1 MKQRTELLE
10 RLEAAQAELRRR
22 FLEAASPSLECEFA
36 EVGRITIHQMEV
48 VRRLL
53 LGDGMTMREVA
64 AAQGIGLSGA
74 TQLVDRLERRE
85 LVTRVRDLHDRR
97 VQHVVPTERAR
108 ELAARFKTGLRRA
121 SAELFSALDDA
132 ELHTY
137 VVLTERIAS
146 GVHEECTGATEGDRM
161 TQRQIWAVLGALM
174 LGMLLAAL
182 DQTIVATSLPTIVG
196 DLGGLNQLSWVV
208 TSYLLAS
215 TVSTPL
221 YGKLGDL
228 YGRKSLFQLAIVIFI
243 AGSMLAG
250 LSQNMIELIAFRA
263 IQGIGAGGLMV
274 GAQAIIGD
282 VVPPRERGRYQ
293 GWMGGVFALA
303 SVAGPI
309 IGGFLTDDVSWRW
322 IFYINVPIAAIAL
335 FVTAT
340 VLKTQ
345 TRRVSHSIDWL
356 GAFFL
361 AAGASALILMTTW
374 GGTQYA
380 WDSLPIVGL
389 AVIGVVMLAGF
400 VVVERRATEPIL
412 PFRLFRI
419 QVFNVASGVGFVIG
433 FAMFGAITFL
443 PVFLQLVD
451 GASATSSGLNILPLM
466 AGLLIAS
473 ISSGQIISRIGR
485 YKIFPVIGT
494 ALAAAGVFLLS
505 TIDPQTPRYVLSLYM
520 VVLGLGLGCVM
531 QVLVI
536 AVQNAVEQRDL
547 GVGTSSAT
555 FLRSMGASFGVAIF
569 GAIFSNQLAGNLKKN
584 LPSSALQQGIN
595 PASLQGNPASLA
607 HLPAPIHIGLI
618 NSVSESLHVVFLAAV
633 PILVIAFFLTLLMRE
648 VPLRT
653 RAQGI
658 PAADE
663 PVGADM
669 AVGVG
674 GPLPVEAGVGVDE
687 G

>member
-1 MKQRTELLE
+1 
-10 RLEAAQAELRRR
+10 
-22 FLEAASPSLECEFA
+22 
-36 EVGRITIHQMEV
+36 
-48 VRRLL
+48 
-53 LGDGMTMREVA
+53 
-64 AAQGIGLSGA
+64 
-74 TQLVDRLERRE
+74 
-85 LVTRVRDLHDRR
+85 
-97 VQHVVPTERAR
+97 
-108 ELAARFKTGLRRA
+108 
-121 SAELFSALDDA
+121 
-132 ELHTY
+132 
-137 VVLTERIAS
+137 
-146 GVHEECTGATEGDRM
+146 M
-161 TQRQIWAVLGALM
+161 TQRQIYAVLGALM

-228 YGRKSLFQLAIVIFI
+228 YGRKFLFQAAIVIFI
-243 AGSMLAG
+243 VGSMLAG
-250 LSQNMIELIAFRA
+250 LSQNMVELIGFRA

-282 VVPPRERGRYQ
+282 VVPPRERGKYQ
-293 GWMGGVFALA
+293 GWMGGVFALS
-303 SVAGPI
+303 SVAGPL

-340 VLKTQ
+340 VLKTPI
-345 TRRVSHSIDWL
+345 RRISHSIDWL

-380 WDSLPIVGL
+380 WASLPIFALGIV
-389 AVIGVVMLAGF
+389 GVVMLAAF
-400 VVVERRATEPIL
+400 IVVERRVTEPIL

-466 AGLLIAS
+466 AGLLVAS
-473 ISSGQIISRIGR
+473 ISSGQIISRMGR

-494 ALAAAGVFLLS
+494 ALAAIGVYLLS
-505 TIDPQTPRYVLSLYM
+505 TIDPQTPRALLSIYM

-569 GAIFSNQLAGNLKKN
+569 GAIFSNQLASNLRKN
-584 LPSSALQQGIN
+584 LPASALHSGIN
-595 PASLQGNPASLA
+595 PASLEGNPAQLA
-607 HLPAPIHIGLI
+607 HLPPAIHTGLI
-618 NSVSESLHVVFLAAV
+618 NAVSESLHVVFLTAV
-633 PILVIAFFLTLLMRE
+633 PILVVAFFLTLLIKE

-653 RAQGI
+653 KAQGI
-658 PAADE
+658 P
-663 PVGADM
+663 GAEE
-669 AVGVG
+669 GVG
-674 GPLPVEAGVGVDE
+674 TEVATDLGGATPVEAGVGSE
-687 G
+687 RR

>member
-1 MKQRTELLE
+1 MST
-10 RLEAAQAELRRR
+10 
-22 FLEAASPSLECEFA
+22 S
-36 EVGRITIHQMEV
+36 
-48 VRRLL
+48 
-53 LGDGMTMREVA
+53 
-64 AAQGIGLSGA
+64 A
-74 TQLVDRLERRE
+74 TQTKVG
-85 LVTRVRDLHDRR
+85 
-97 VQHVVPTERAR
+97 
-108 ELAARFKTGLRRA
+108 TG
-121 SAELFSALDDA
+121 
-132 ELHTY
+132 
-137 VVLTERIAS
+137 VLS
-146 GVHEECTGATEGDRM
+146 H
-161 TQRQIWAVLGALM
+161 RQILAVLGALM

-250 LSQNMIELIAFRA
+250 LSQNMLELISFRA
-263 IQGIGAGGLMV
+263 LQGLGAGGLMV

-293 GWMGGVFALA
+293 GYMGGVFALA
-303 SVAGPI
+303 SVAGPL

-322 IFYINVPIAAIAL
+322 IFYINVPIAAVAL
-335 FVTAT
+335 GVTAV

-345 TRRVSHSIDWL
+345 GRRVSHSIDWL

-380 WDSLPIVGL
+380 WASLPIVGL
-389 AVIGVVMLAGF
+389 AVAGVLLLAAF
-400 VVVERRATEPIL
+400 IVVERRVTEPIL
-412 PFRLFRI
+412 PFRLFRNS
-419 QVFNVASGVGFVIG
+419 VFNVAGGVGFVIG
-433 FAMFGAITFL
+433 LAMFGAITFL

-451 GASATSSGLNILPLM
+451 GASATNSGLNILPLM
-466 AGLLIAS
+466 AGLLVAS
-473 ISSGQIISRIGR
+473 ISSGQIISRRGR

-494 ALAAAGVFLLS
+494 ALSAVGIFLLS
-505 TIDPQTPRYVLSLYM
+505 TIDPQTPRILLSVYM

-547 GVGTSSAT
+547 GVGTASAT

-569 GAIFSNQLAGNLKKN
+569 GAIFSNELASNLKKN
-584 LPSSALQQGIN
+584 LPASALRGGIN
-595 PASLQGNPASLA
+595 PASLEGNPATLA
-607 HLPAPIHIGLI
+607 HLPPAIHTGLV

-633 PILVIAFFLTLLMRE
+633 PILVVAFLLTLLLRE
-648 VPLRT
+648 IPLRT
-653 RAQGI
+653 RAHGI
-658 PAADE
+658 PAAEEAPGVDMETDFGGPIPVDVEQPE
-663 PVGADM
+663 PVQ
-669 AVGVG
+669 
-674 GPLPVEAGVGVDE
+674 P
-687 G
+687 

>member
-1 MKQRTELLE
+1 
-10 RLEAAQAELRRR
+10 
-22 FLEAASPSLECEFA
+22 
-36 EVGRITIHQMEV
+36 
-48 VRRLL
+48 
-53 LGDGMTMREVA
+53 MT
-64 AAQGIGLSGA
+64 
-74 TQLVDRLERRE
+74 
-85 LVTRVRDLHDRR
+85 H
-97 VQHVVPTERAR
+97 
-108 ELAARFKTGLRRA
+108 
-121 SAELFSALDDA
+121 
-132 ELHTY
+132 
-137 VVLTERIAS
+137 
-146 GVHEECTGATEGDRM
+146 
-161 TQRQIWAVLGALM
+161 RQILAVLGALM

-250 LSQNMIELIAFRA
+250 LSQNMLELIGFRA
-263 IQGIGAGGLMV
+263 VQGIGAGGLMV

-303 SVAGPI
+303 SVAGPL

-340 VLKTQ
+340 VLKTH
-345 TRRVSHSIDWL
+345 TGRVSHNIDWL

-361 AAGASALILMTTW
+361 AGGASALILLTTW
-374 GGTQYA
+374 GGTEYPWA
-380 WDSLPIVGL
+380 SLPIVGL
-389 AVIGVVMLAGF
+389 GVAGVALLACF
-400 VVVERRATEPIL
+400 IVVERRASEPIL
-412 PFRLFRI
+412 PFRLFRL
-419 QVFNVASGVGFVIG
+419 QVFNVASGIGFVIG

-451 GASATSSGLNILPLM
+451 GASATNSGLNILPLM
-466 AGLLIAS
+466 AGLLVAS
-473 ISSGQIISRIGR
+473 ITSGQLISRFGR
-485 YKIFPVIGT
+485 YKIFPVVGT
-494 ALAAAGVFLLS
+494 ALAAIGVFLLS
-505 TIDPQTPRYVLSLYM
+505 TLDPQTSRFALSMYM

-536 AVQNAVEQRDL
+536 AIQNAVEQRDL

-569 GAIFSNQLAGNLKKN
+569 GAIFSNQLASNLRKN
-584 LPSSALQQGIN
+584 LPASALHSGIN
-595 PASLQGNPASLA
+595 PSSLEGNPASLA
-607 HLPAPIHIGLI
+607 HLPPAIHAGLV

-633 PILVIAFFLTLLMRE
+633 PILVIAFLITLLLRE

-653 RAQGI
+653 HARGVPGAH
-658 PAADE
+658 E
-663 PVGADM
+663 PVGVELETDI
-669 AVGVG
+669 G
-674 GPLPVEAGVGVDE
+674 GPVPVEAGFGSDPVAVVTGE
-687 G
+687 GSSSPRP

>member
-1 MKQRTELLE
+1 
-10 RLEAAQAELRRR
+10 
-22 FLEAASPSLECEFA
+22 
-36 EVGRITIHQMEV
+36 
-48 VRRLL
+48 
-53 LGDGMTMREVA
+53 MT
-64 AAQGIGLSGA
+64 
-74 TQLVDRLERRE
+74 
-85 LVTRVRDLHDRR
+85 H
-97 VQHVVPTERAR
+97 
-108 ELAARFKTGLRRA
+108 
-121 SAELFSALDDA
+121 
-132 ELHTY
+132 
-137 VVLTERIAS
+137 
-146 GVHEECTGATEGDRM
+146 
-161 TQRQIWAVLGALM
+161 RQILAVLGALM

-250 LSQNMIELIAFRA
+250 LSQNMLELIGFRA

-303 SVAGPI
+303 SVAGPL

-340 VLKTQ
+340 VLKTH
-345 TRRVSHSIDWL
+345 TGRISHNIDWL

-361 AAGASALILMTTW
+361 AGGASALILLTTW
-374 GGTQYA
+374 GGTEYA
-380 WDSLPIVGL
+380 WASLPIIGLGVGGVALL
-389 AVIGVVMLAGF
+389 ACFI
-400 VVVERRATEPIL
+400 VVERRASEPIL
-412 PFRLFRI
+412 PFRLFRL
-419 QVFNVASGVGFVIG
+419 QVFNVASGIGFVIG

-451 GASATSSGLNILPLM
+451 GASATNSGLNILPLM
-466 AGLLIAS
+466 AGLLVAS
-473 ISSGQIISRIGR
+473 ITSGQLISRFGR
-485 YKIFPVIGT
+485 YKIFPVVGT
-494 ALAAAGVFLLS
+494 ALAAIGVFLLS
-505 TIDPQTPRYVLSLYM
+505 TLDPQTSRFALSMYM

-536 AVQNAVEQRDL
+536 AIQNAVEQRDL

-569 GAIFSNQLAGNLKKN
+569 GAIFSNQLASNLRKN
-584 LPSSALQQGIN
+584 LPASALHSGIN
-595 PASLQGNPASLA
+595 PSSLEGNPASLA
-607 HLPAPIHIGLI
+607 HLPPAIHAGLV

-633 PILVIAFFLTLLMRE
+633 PILVIAFLITLLLRE

-653 RAQGI
+653 HARGV
-658 PAADE
+658 PAAHE
-663 PVGADM
+663 PI
-669 AVGVG
+669 GVELETDTG
-674 GPLPVEAGVGVDE
+674 GPIPVEAGVGADPVAVVTGE
-687 G
+687 GSSSPRP

>member
-1 MKQRTELLE
+1 
-10 RLEAAQAELRRR
+10 
-22 FLEAASPSLECEFA
+22 
-36 EVGRITIHQMEV
+36 
-48 VRRLL
+48 
-53 LGDGMTMREVA
+53 
-64 AAQGIGLSGA
+64 
-74 TQLVDRLERRE
+74 
-85 LVTRVRDLHDRR
+85 
-97 VQHVVPTERAR
+97 
-108 ELAARFKTGLRRA
+108 
-121 SAELFSALDDA
+121 
-132 ELHTY
+132 
-137 VVLTERIAS
+137 
-146 GVHEECTGATEGDRM
+146 M
-161 TQRQIWAVLGALM
+161 TQRQIYAVLGALM

-228 YGRKSLFQLAIVIFI
+228 YGRKFLFQAAIVIFI
-243 AGSMLAG
+243 VGSMLAG
-250 LSQNMIELIAFRA
+250 LSQNMLELIGFRA

-282 VVPPRERGRYQ
+282 VVPPRERGKYQ
-293 GWMGGVFALA
+293 GWMGGVFALS
-303 SVAGPI
+303 SVAGPL

-322 IFYINVPIAAIAL
+322 IFYINVPIAAVAL
-335 FVTAT
+335 IVTAT
-340 VLKTQ
+340 VLKTP
-345 TRRVSHSIDWL
+345 TRRISHSIDWL

-361 AAGASALILMTTW
+361 AAGASSLILMTTW

-380 WDSLPIVGL
+380 WNSLPIIGL
-389 AVIGVVMLAGF
+389 AILGVLMLAAF
-400 VVVERRATEPIL
+400 VVVEQRATEPIL

-473 ISSGQIISRIGR
+473 ITSGQLISRRGR
-485 YKIFPVIGT
+485 YKIFPVVGT
-494 ALAAAGVFLLS
+494 ALAAIGVFLLS
-505 TIDPQTPRYVLSLYM
+505 TIDPQTPRWILSLYM

-569 GAIFSNQLAGNLKKN
+569 GAIFSNQLASNLKRN
-584 LPSSALQQGIN
+584 LPASALHSGIN
-595 PASLQGNPASLA
+595 PASLEGNPAQLA
-607 HLPAPIHIGLI
+607 HLPPAIHTGLI
-618 NSVSESLHVVFLAAV
+618 NAVSESLHVVFLTAV
-633 PILVIAFFLTLLMRE
+633 PILVIAFFLTLLIKE
-648 VPLRT
+648 IPLRT
-653 RAQGI
+653 KAQGI

-663 PVGADM
+663 PLGVDVATEVDGAK
-669 AVGVG
+669 
-674 GPLPVEAGVGVDE
+674 PIEAGVGSE
-687 G
+687 LL

>member
-1 MKQRTELLE
+1 MSTSF
-10 RLEAAQAELRRR
+10 AQ
-22 FLEAASPSLECEFA
+22 P
-36 EVGRITIHQMEV
+36 EVGTGV
-48 VRRLL
+48 
-53 LGDGMTMREVA
+53 
-64 AAQGIGLSGA
+64 LS
-74 TQLVDRLERRE
+74 
-85 LVTRVRDLHDRR
+85 H
-97 VQHVVPTERAR
+97 
-108 ELAARFKTGLRRA
+108 
-121 SAELFSALDDA
+121 
-132 ELHTY
+132 
-137 VVLTERIAS
+137 
-146 GVHEECTGATEGDRM
+146 
-161 TQRQIWAVLGALM
+161 RQILAVLGALM

-250 LSQNMIELIAFRA
+250 LSQNMLELIGFRA
-263 IQGIGAGGLMV
+263 VQGLGAGGLMV
-274 GAQAIIGD
+274 GAMAIIGD
-282 VVPPRERGRYQ
+282 VIPPRERGRYQ
-293 GWMGGVFALA
+293 GYMGGVFALA
-303 SVAGPI
+303 SVGGPL

-335 FVTAT
+335 LVTAT

-345 TRRVSHSIDWL
+345 TRRVSHRIDWL

-361 AAGASALILMTTW
+361 AGGASALILMTTW

-380 WDSLPIVGL
+380 WASLPIVAL
-389 AVIGVVMLAGF
+389 AVIGVVMLAVF

-473 ISSGQIISRIGR
+473 ISSGQIISRVGR

-494 ALAAAGVFLLS
+494 ALATIGVFLLS
-505 TIDPQTPRYVLSLYM
+505 TLDPQTPRFVVSAYM

-569 GAIFSNQLAGNLKKN
+569 GAIFSNQLVTNLKKN
-584 LPSSALQQGIN
+584 LPATALQHGIN
-595 PASLQGNPASLA
+595 PASLEGNPASLA
-607 HLPAPIHIGLI
+607 HLPAPIHAGLI
-618 NSVSESLHVVFLAAV
+618 NAVSESLHVVFLAAV
-633 PILVIAFFLTLLMRE
+633 PILVIAFLLTLLMKE

-653 RAQGI
+653 RAQGLPSAEETAGI
-658 PAADE
+658 DVE
-663 PVGADM
+663 TGL
-669 AVGVG
+669 G
-674 GPLPVEAGVGVDE
+674 GPIPVDVAQPEPAVRP
-687 G
+687 

>member
-1 MKQRTELLE
+1 MSTSTTQTK
-10 RLEAAQAELRRR
+10 
-22 FLEAASPSLECEFA
+22 
-36 EVGRITIHQMEV
+36 VGTGV
-48 VRRLL
+48 
-53 LGDGMTMREVA
+53 
-64 AAQGIGLSGA
+64 LS
-74 TQLVDRLERRE
+74 
-85 LVTRVRDLHDRR
+85 H
-97 VQHVVPTERAR
+97 
-108 ELAARFKTGLRRA
+108 
-121 SAELFSALDDA
+121 
-132 ELHTY
+132 
-137 VVLTERIAS
+137 
-146 GVHEECTGATEGDRM
+146 
-161 TQRQIWAVLGALM
+161 RQILAVLGALM

-250 LSQNMIELIAFRA
+250 LSQNMLELISFRA
-263 IQGIGAGGLMV
+263 VQGLGAGGLMV

-293 GWMGGVFALA
+293 GYMGGVFALA
-303 SVAGPI
+303 SVAGPL

-322 IFYINVPIAAIAL
+322 IFYINVPIAAVAL
-335 FVTAT
+335 GVTAV

-345 TRRVSHSIDWL
+345 GRRVSHSIDWL

-380 WDSLPIVGL
+380 WASLPIVGL
-389 AVIGVVMLAGF
+389 AVTGVLLLAAF
-400 VVVERRATEPIL
+400 IVVERRVTEPIL
-412 PFRLFRI
+412 PFRLFRNS
-419 QVFNVASGVGFVIG
+419 VFNVAGGVGFVIG
-433 FAMFGAITFL
+433 LAMFGAITFL

-451 GASATSSGLNILPLM
+451 GASATNSGLNILPLM
-466 AGLLIAS
+466 AGLLVAS
-473 ISSGQIISRIGR
+473 ISSGQIISRRGR

-494 ALAAAGVFLLS
+494 ALSAVGIFLLS
-505 TIDPQTPRYVLSLYM
+505 TIDPQTPRILLSVYM

-547 GVGTSSAT
+547 GVGTASAT

-569 GAIFSNQLAGNLKKN
+569 GAIFSNELASNLKKN
-584 LPSSALQQGIN
+584 LPASALRGGIN
-595 PASLQGNPASLA
+595 PASLEGNPATLA
-607 HLPAPIHIGLI
+607 HLPPAIHTGLV

-633 PILVIAFFLTLLMRE
+633 PILVVAFLLTLLLRE
-648 VPLRT
+648 IPLRT
-653 RAQGI
+653 RAHGI
-658 PAADE
+658 PAAEEAPGVDMETDFGGPIPVDVEQPE
-663 PVGADM
+663 PVQ
-669 AVGVG
+669 
-674 GPLPVEAGVGVDE
+674 P
-687 G
+687 

>member
-1 MKQRTELLE
+1 
-10 RLEAAQAELRRR
+10 
-22 FLEAASPSLECEFA
+22 
-36 EVGRITIHQMEV
+36 
-48 VRRLL
+48 
-53 LGDGMTMREVA
+53 
-64 AAQGIGLSGA
+64 
-74 TQLVDRLERRE
+74 
-85 LVTRVRDLHDRR
+85 
-97 VQHVVPTERAR
+97 
-108 ELAARFKTGLRRA
+108 
-121 SAELFSALDDA
+121 
-132 ELHTY
+132 
-137 VVLTERIAS
+137 
-146 GVHEECTGATEGDRM
+146 M
-161 TQRQIWAVLGALM
+161 TQRQIYAVLGALM

-228 YGRKSLFQLAIVIFI
+228 YGRKFLFQAAIVIFI
-243 AGSMLAG
+243 VGSMLAG
-250 LSQNMIELIAFRA
+250 LSQNMLELIGFRA

-282 VVPPRERGRYQ
+282 VVPPRERGKYQ
-293 GWMGGVFALA
+293 GWMGGVFALS
-303 SVAGPI
+303 SVAGPL

-322 IFYINVPIAAIAL
+322 IFYINVPIAAVAL
-335 FVTAT
+335 IVTAT
-340 VLKTQ
+340 VLKTP
-345 TRRVSHSIDWL
+345 TRRISHSIDWL

-361 AAGASALILMTTW
+361 AAGASSLILMTTW

-380 WDSLPIVGL
+380 WNSLPIIGL
-389 AVIGVVMLAGF
+389 AILGVLMLAAF
-400 VVVERRATEPIL
+400 VVVEQRAAEPIL

-473 ISSGQIISRIGR
+473 ITSGQLISRRGR
-485 YKIFPVIGT
+485 YKIFPVVGT
-494 ALAAAGVFLLS
+494 ALAAIGVFLLS
-505 TIDPQTPRYVLSLYM
+505 TIDPQTPRWILSLYM

-569 GAIFSNQLAGNLKKN
+569 GAIFSNQLASNLKRN
-584 LPSSALQQGIN
+584 LPASALHSGIN
-595 PASLQGNPASLA
+595 PASLEGNPAQLA
-607 HLPAPIHIGLI
+607 HLPAAIHTGLI
-618 NSVSESLHVVFLAAV
+618 NAVSESLHVVFLTAV
-633 PILVIAFFLTLLMRE
+633 PILVIAFFLTLLIKE
-648 VPLRT
+648 IPLRT
-653 RAQGI
+653 KAQGI
-658 PAADE
+658 PAAGE
-663 PVGADM
+663 PLGVDVATEVDGAK
-669 AVGVG
+669 
-674 GPLPVEAGVGVDE
+674 PIEAGVGSE
-687 G
+687 LL

>member
-1 MKQRTELLE
+1 
-10 RLEAAQAELRRR
+10 
-22 FLEAASPSLECEFA
+22 
-36 EVGRITIHQMEV
+36 
-48 VRRLL
+48 
-53 LGDGMTMREVA
+53 
-64 AAQGIGLSGA
+64 
-74 TQLVDRLERRE
+74 
-85 LVTRVRDLHDRR
+85 
-97 VQHVVPTERAR
+97 
-108 ELAARFKTGLRRA
+108 
-121 SAELFSALDDA
+121 
-132 ELHTY
+132 
-137 VVLTERIAS
+137 
-146 GVHEECTGATEGDRM
+146 M
-161 TQRQIWAVLGALM
+161 TQRQIYAVLGALM

-228 YGRKSLFQLAIVIFI
+228 YGRKFLFQAAIVIFI
-243 AGSMLAG
+243 VGSMLAG
-250 LSQNMIELIAFRA
+250 LSQNMLELIGFRA

-282 VVPPRERGRYQ
+282 VVPPRERGKYQ
-293 GWMGGVFALA
+293 GWMGGVFALS
-303 SVAGPI
+303 SVAGPL

-322 IFYINVPIAAIAL
+322 IFYINVPIAAVAL
-335 FVTAT
+335 IVTAT
-340 VLKTQ
+340 VLKTP
-345 TRRVSHSIDWL
+345 TRRISHSIDWL

-361 AAGASALILMTTW
+361 AAGASSLILMTTW

-380 WDSLPIVGL
+380 WNSLPIIGL
-389 AVIGVVMLAGF
+389 AILGVLMLAAF
-400 VVVERRATEPIL
+400 VVVEQRAAEPIL

-473 ISSGQIISRIGR
+473 ITSGQLISRRGR
-485 YKIFPVIGT
+485 YKIFPVVGT
-494 ALAAAGVFLLS
+494 ALAAIGVFLLS
-505 TIDPQTPRYVLSLYM
+505 TIDPQTPRWILSLYM

-569 GAIFSNQLAGNLKKN
+569 GAIFSNQLASNLKQQ
-584 LPSSALQQGIN
+584 PARERAALGYQPRVAGGQ
-595 PASLQGNPASLA
+595 PCA
-607 HLPAPIHIGLI
+607 
-618 NSVSESLHVVFLAAV
+618 
-633 PILVIAFFLTLLMRE
+633 
-648 VPLRT
+648 T
-653 RAQGI
+653 RASAGRDSHGAHQRRLRVTPRRLSDRGADPGDRILPDAADQGD
-658 PAADE
+658 PAADQ
-663 PVGADM
+663 GAGYSGRRR
-669 AVGVG
+669 A
-674 GPLPVEAGVGVDE
+674 ARR
-687 G
+687 

>member
-1 MKQRTELLE
+1 
-10 RLEAAQAELRRR
+10 
-22 FLEAASPSLECEFA
+22 
-36 EVGRITIHQMEV
+36 
-48 VRRLL
+48 
-53 LGDGMTMREVA
+53 MT
-64 AAQGIGLSGA
+64 
-74 TQLVDRLERRE
+74 
-85 LVTRVRDLHDRR
+85 H
-97 VQHVVPTERAR
+97 
-108 ELAARFKTGLRRA
+108 
-121 SAELFSALDDA
+121 
-132 ELHTY
+132 
-137 VVLTERIAS
+137 
-146 GVHEECTGATEGDRM
+146 
-161 TQRQIWAVLGALM
+161 RQILAVLGALM

-250 LSQNMIELIAFRA
+250 LSQNMLELIGFRA

-303 SVAGPI
+303 SVAGPL

-340 VLKTQ
+340 VLKTH
-345 TRRVSHSIDWL
+345 TGRISHNIDWL

-361 AAGASALILMTTW
+361 AGGASALILLTTW

-380 WDSLPIVGL
+380 WASLPIVGL
-389 AVIGVVMLAGF
+389 GVAGVALLACF
-400 VVVERRATEPIL
+400 IVVERRASEPIL
-412 PFRLFRI
+412 PFRLFRL
-419 QVFNVASGVGFVIG
+419 QVFNVASGIGFVIG

-451 GASATSSGLNILPLM
+451 GASATNSGLNILPLM
-466 AGLLIAS
+466 AGLLVAS
-473 ISSGQIISRIGR
+473 ITSGQLISRFGR
-485 YKIFPVIGT
+485 YKIFPVVGT
-494 ALAAAGVFLLS
+494 ALAAIGVFLLS
-505 TIDPQTPRYVLSLYM
+505 TLDPQTSRFALSMYM

-536 AVQNAVEQRDL
+536 AIQNAVEQRDL

-569 GAIFSNQLAGNLKKN
+569 GAIFSNQLASNLRKN
-584 LPSSALQQGIN
+584 LPASALHSGIN
-595 PASLQGNPASLA
+595 PSSLEGNPASLA
-607 HLPAPIHIGLI
+607 HLPPVIHAGLV

-633 PILVIAFFLTLLMRE
+633 PILVIAFLITLLLRE

-653 RAQGI
+653 HARGV
-658 PAADE
+658 PAAHE
-663 PVGADM
+663 PI
-669 AVGVG
+669 GVELETDIG
-674 GPLPVEAGVGVDE
+674 GPVPVEAGVGSDPVAVVTGE
-687 G
+687 GPGSPRA

>member
-1 MKQRTELLE
+1 
-10 RLEAAQAELRRR
+10 
-22 FLEAASPSLECEFA
+22 
-36 EVGRITIHQMEV
+36 
-48 VRRLL
+48 
-53 LGDGMTMREVA
+53 
-64 AAQGIGLSGA
+64 
-74 TQLVDRLERRE
+74 
-85 LVTRVRDLHDRR
+85 
-97 VQHVVPTERAR
+97 
-108 ELAARFKTGLRRA
+108 
-121 SAELFSALDDA
+121 
-132 ELHTY
+132 
-137 VVLTERIAS
+137 
-146 GVHEECTGATEGDRM
+146 M
-161 TQRQIWAVLGALM
+161 TQRQIYAVLGALM

-250 LSQNMIELIAFRA
+250 LSQNMPELIAFRA

-303 SVAGPI
+303 SVAGPL

-340 VLKTQ
+340 VLKTH

-361 AAGASALILMTTW
+361 AAGASSLILLTTL
-374 GGTQYA
+374 GGTSFA
-380 WDSLPIVGL
+380 WDSIQVFGL
-389 AVIGVVMLAGF
+389 GLLGVVMLAGF
-400 VVVERRATEPIL
+400 VVVERRASEPIL

-466 AGLLIAS
+466 AGLLTAS
-473 ISSGQIISRIGR
+473 ITSGQIISRRGR

-494 ALAAAGVFLLS
+494 AFAAVGVFLLS
-505 TIDPQTPRYVLSLYM
+505 TIDPQTPRIFLSLYM
-520 VVLGLGLGCVM
+520 VLLGLGLGCVM

-569 GAIFSNQLAGNLKKN
+569 GAIFSNQLASNLRKN
-584 LPSSALQQGIN
+584 LPASALQHGIN
-595 PASLQGNPASLA
+595 PSSLEGNPASLA
-607 HLPAPIHIGLI
+607 HLPPAIHTGLI

-633 PILVIAFFLTLLMRE
+633 PILVIAFFLTLLIRE

-653 RAQGI
+653 KARGV
-658 PAADE
+658 PAANENLGLDLE
-663 PVGADM
+663 TDT
-669 AVGVG
+669 G
-674 GPLPVEAGVGVDE
+674 GPIPVEAGIGSDLL
-687 G
+687 

>member
-1 MKQRTELLE
+1 
-10 RLEAAQAELRRR
+10 
-22 FLEAASPSLECEFA
+22 
-36 EVGRITIHQMEV
+36 
-48 VRRLL
+48 
-53 LGDGMTMREVA
+53 MT
-64 AAQGIGLSGA
+64 
-74 TQLVDRLERRE
+74 
-85 LVTRVRDLHDRR
+85 
-97 VQHVVPTERAR
+97 
-108 ELAARFKTGLRRA
+108 K
-121 SAELFSALDDA
+121 
-132 ELHTY
+132 
-137 VVLTERIAS
+137 
-146 GVHEECTGATEGDRM
+146 
-161 TQRQIWAVLGALM
+161 RQIYAVLGALM

-243 AGSMLAG
+243 AGSMLSG
-250 LSQNMIELIAFRA
+250 LSQNMPELIAFRA

-293 GWMGGVFALA
+293 GFMGGVFALA
-303 SVAGPI
+303 SVAGPL

-335 FVTAT
+335 VVTAT
-340 VLKTQ
+340 VLKTH
-345 TRRVSHSIDWL
+345 TRRVSHTIDWL

-361 AAGASALILMTTW
+361 AAGASSLILLTTL
-374 GGTQYA
+374 GGTTFA
-380 WDSLPIVGL
+380 WASLQIVGL
-389 AVIGVVMLAGF
+389 AVLGVVMLAGF
-400 VVVERRATEPIL
+400 VVVERRASEPIL

-466 AGLLIAS
+466 AGLLTASIAS
-473 ISSGQIISRIGR
+473 GQLISRYGR

-494 ALAAAGVFLLS
+494 LLAAIGVFLLS
-505 TIDPQTPRYVLSLYM
+505 TIDPQTPRVFLSFYM
-520 VVLGLGLGCVM
+520 VLLGLGLGCVM

-569 GAIFSNQLAGNLKKN
+569 GAIFSNQLASNLRKN
-584 LPSSALQQGIN
+584 LPASALQHGIN
-595 PASLQGNPASLA
+595 PASLEGNPASLA
-607 HLPAPIHIGLI
+607 HLPPVIHTGLI
-618 NSVSESLHVVFLAAV
+618 NAVSESLHVVFLAAV
-633 PILVIAFFLTLLMRE
+633 PILVIAFLLTLLIKE

-653 RAQGI
+653 HARGVPAQ
-658 PAADE
+658 DE
-663 PVGADM
+663 PIGLDLETDI
-669 AVGVG
+669 G
-674 GPLPVEAGVGVDE
+674 GPIPIEAGVGADPL
-687 G
+687 

>member
-1 MKQRTELLE
+1 
-10 RLEAAQAELRRR
+10 
-22 FLEAASPSLECEFA
+22 
-36 EVGRITIHQMEV
+36 
-48 VRRLL
+48 
-53 LGDGMTMREVA
+53 
-64 AAQGIGLSGA
+64 
-74 TQLVDRLERRE
+74 
-85 LVTRVRDLHDRR
+85 
-97 VQHVVPTERAR
+97 
-108 ELAARFKTGLRRA
+108 
-121 SAELFSALDDA
+121 
-132 ELHTY
+132 
-137 VVLTERIAS
+137 
-146 GVHEECTGATEGDRM
+146 M
-161 TQRQIWAVLGALM
+161 TQRQIYAVLGALM
-174 LGMLLAAL
+174 CGMLLAAL

-243 AGSMLAG
+243 IGSMLAG
-250 LSQNMIELIAFRA
+250 LSQNMVELIGFRA

-282 VVPPRERGRYQ
+282 VVPPRERGKYQ

-303 SVAGPI
+303 SVAGPLL
-309 IGGFLTDDVSWRW
+309 GGFLTDDVSWRW

-345 TRRVSHSIDWL
+345 TRKISHSIDWL

-361 AAGASALILMTTW
+361 AAGASSLILMTTW

-380 WDSLPIVGL
+380 WASLPIIGL
-389 AVIGVVMLAGF
+389 GILGIAMLAGF

-473 ISSGQIISRIGR
+473 ITSGQLISRRGR

-494 ALAAAGVFLLS
+494 ALAAVGVFLLS
-505 TIDPQTPRYVLSLYM
+505 TIDPHTPRVLLSLYM
-520 VVLGLGLGCVM
+520 VILGLGLGCVM

-569 GAIFSNQLAGNLKKN
+569 GAIFSNQLVSNLKKN
-584 LPSSALQQGIN
+584 LPASALQQGIN
-595 PASLQGNPASLA
+595 PASLEGNPAQLA
-607 HLPAPIHIGLI
+607 HLPPAIHTGLI
-618 NSVSESLHVVFLAAV
+618 NAVSESLHVVFLAAV
-633 PILVIAFFLTLLMRE
+633 PILVIAFLLTLLIKE
-648 VPLRT
+648 IPLRT
-653 RAQGI
+653 KAHGV
-658 PAADE
+658 PAGDE
-663 PVGADM
+663 PVGVD
-669 AVGVG
+669 VETGLG
-674 GPLPVEAGVGVDE
+674 GGSTPVEVEVGSALL
-687 G
+687 

>member
-1 MKQRTELLE
+1 
-10 RLEAAQAELRRR
+10 
-22 FLEAASPSLECEFA
+22 
-36 EVGRITIHQMEV
+36 
-48 VRRLL
+48 
-53 LGDGMTMREVA
+53 
-64 AAQGIGLSGA
+64 
-74 TQLVDRLERRE
+74 
-85 LVTRVRDLHDRR
+85 
-97 VQHVVPTERAR
+97 
-108 ELAARFKTGLRRA
+108 
-121 SAELFSALDDA
+121 
-132 ELHTY
+132 
-137 VVLTERIAS
+137 
-146 GVHEECTGATEGDRM
+146 M
-161 TQRQIWAVLGALM
+161 TQRQIYAVLGALM

-228 YGRKSLFQLAIVIFI
+228 YGRKFLFQAAIVIFI
-243 AGSMLAG
+243 VGSMLAG
-250 LSQNMIELIAFRA
+250 LSQNMLELIGFRA
-263 IQGIGAGGLMV
+263 VQGIGAGGLMV

-282 VVPPRERGRYQ
+282 VVPPRERGKYQ

-303 SVAGPI
+303 SVAGPL

-322 IFYINVPIAAIAL
+322 IFYINVPIAAVAL

-340 VLKTQ
+340 VLKTT
-345 TRRVSHSIDWL
+345 TRRVSHNIDWL

-361 AAGASALILMTTW
+361 AAGASSLILLTTW

-380 WDSLPIVGL
+380 WASFPIIGL
-389 AVIGVVMLAGF
+389 AVLGVVMLAAF
-400 VVVERRATEPIL
+400 VVTERRVSEPIL

-419 QVFNVASGVGFVIG
+419 QVFNVASSVGFVIG

-466 AGLLIAS
+466 AGLLVAS
-473 ISSGQIISRIGR
+473 ISSGQLISRRGR
-485 YKIFPVIGT
+485 YKIFPIIGT
-494 ALAAAGVFLLS
+494 ALAAIGVFLLS
-505 TIDPQTPRYVLSLYM
+505 TIDPQTPRVFLSLYM

-569 GAIFSNQLAGNLKKN
+569 GAIFSNQLASNLRKN
-584 LPSSALQQGIN
+584 LPASALHSGIN
-595 PASLQGNPASLA
+595 PTSLEGNPAQLA
-607 HLPAPIHIGLI
+607 NLPPTIHSGLVNAVSGVTPCRVPHRGADPGGRLPAD
-618 NSVSESLHVVFLAAV
+618 AAHQGGAAPDEGARYPRAGGAGRAGPV
-633 PILVIAFFLTLLMRE
+633 DRPGQYRTGRGRGRIRAALSSAATGRAIAAM
-648 VPLRT
+648 PGRT
-653 RAQGI
+653 RSRRLKC
-658 PAADE
+658 P
-663 PVGADM
+663 PSRLRL
-669 AVGVG
+669 G
-674 GPLPVEAGVGVDE
+674 G
-687 G
+687 

>member
-1 MKQRTELLE
+1 
-10 RLEAAQAELRRR
+10 
-22 FLEAASPSLECEFA
+22 
-36 EVGRITIHQMEV
+36 
-48 VRRLL
+48 
-53 LGDGMTMREVA
+53 
-64 AAQGIGLSGA
+64 
-74 TQLVDRLERRE
+74 
-85 LVTRVRDLHDRR
+85 
-97 VQHVVPTERAR
+97 
-108 ELAARFKTGLRRA
+108 
-121 SAELFSALDDA
+121 
-132 ELHTY
+132 
-137 VVLTERIAS
+137 
-146 GVHEECTGATEGDRM
+146 M
-161 TQRQIWAVLGALM
+161 TQRQIYAVLGALM

-228 YGRKSLFQLAIVIFI
+228 YGRKFLFQAAIVIFI
-243 AGSMLAG
+243 VGSMLAG
-250 LSQNMIELIAFRA
+250 LSQNMLELIGFRA

-282 VVPPRERGRYQ
+282 VVPPRERGKYQ

-303 SVAGPI
+303 SVAGPL
-309 IGGFLTDDVSWRW
+309 IGGFLTDDASWRW
-322 IFYINVPIAAIAL
+322 IFYINVPIAAVAL
-335 FVTAT
+335 VVTAT
-340 VLKTQ
+340 VLKTPA
-345 TRRVSHSIDWL
+345 RRISHSIDWL

-361 AAGASALILMTTW
+361 AAGASSLILMTTW

-380 WDSLPIVGL
+380 WDSLPIVAL
-389 AVIGVVMLAGF
+389 AILGVVMLAAF
-400 VVVERRATEPIL
+400 VVVERRAVEPIL

-466 AGLLIAS
+466 AGLLVAS
-473 ISSGQIISRIGR
+473 ITSGQVISRVGR
-485 YKIFPVIGT
+485 YKIFPIIGT
-494 ALAAAGVFLLS
+494 ALAAIGVFLLS
-505 TIDPQTPRYVLSLYM
+505 TIDPQTPRFFLSIYM
-520 VVLGLGLGCVM
+520 VILGLGLGCVM

-569 GAIFSNQLAGNLKKN
+569 GAIFSNQLASNLRKN
-584 LPSSALQQGIN
+584 LPASALHSGIN
-595 PASLQGNPASLA
+595 PASLEGNPAQLA
-607 HLPAPIHIGLI
+607 HLPPAIHTGLI
-618 NSVSESLHVVFLAAV
+618 TAVSESLHVVFLTAV
-633 PILVIAFFLTLLMRE
+633 PILVVAFFLTLLIKE

-653 RAQGI
+653 KARGI
-658 PAADE
+658 P
-663 PVGADM
+663 GAEE
-669 AVGVG
+669 GVG
-674 GPLPVEAGVGVDE
+674 DRGGGGPRRRHAGRSRGRIRAALTIRTSGIDFRS
-687 G
+687 

>member
-1 MKQRTELLE
+1 
-10 RLEAAQAELRRR
+10 
-22 FLEAASPSLECEFA
+22 
-36 EVGRITIHQMEV
+36 
-48 VRRLL
+48 
-53 LGDGMTMREVA
+53 
-64 AAQGIGLSGA
+64 
-74 TQLVDRLERRE
+74 
-85 LVTRVRDLHDRR
+85 
-97 VQHVVPTERAR
+97 
-108 ELAARFKTGLRRA
+108 
-121 SAELFSALDDA
+121 
-132 ELHTY
+132 
-137 VVLTERIAS
+137 
-146 GVHEECTGATEGDRM
+146 M
-161 TQRQIWAVLGALM
+161 TQRQIYAVLGALM

-243 AGSMLAG
+243 VGSMLSG
-250 LSQNMIELIAFRA
+250 LAQNMLELIAFRA

-282 VVPPRERGRYQ
+282 VVPPRERGKYQ
-293 GWMGGVFALA
+293 GFMGGVFALA
-303 SVAGPI
+303 SVAGPVL
-309 IGGFLTDDVSWRW
+309 GGFLTDDVSWRW

-340 VLKTQ
+340 VLKTH
-345 TRRVSHSIDWL
+345 TRRISHSIDWL

-361 AAGASALILMTTW
+361 AAGASALILMTTL
-374 GGTQYA
+374 GGTTYA
-380 WDSLPIVGL
+380 WGSWQTIGL
-389 AVIGVVMLAGF
+389 ALLGVVMLAGF
-400 VVVERRATEPIL
+400 IVVERQVAEPIL

-466 AGLLIAS
+466 AGLLVAS
-473 ISSGQIISRIGR
+473 ITSGQFISRRGR
-485 YKIFPVIGT
+485 YKIFPVVGT
-494 ALAAAGVFLLS
+494 ALSAIGVFLLS
-505 TIDPQTPRYVLSLYM
+505 TIDPQTPRLFLSLYM

-569 GAIFSNQLAGNLKKN
+569 GAIFSNQLASNLRKN
-584 LPSSALQQGIN
+584 LPASALKDGIN
-595 PASLQGNPASLA
+595 PASLEGNPASLA
-607 HLPAPIHIGLI
+607 HLPPAIHVGLI
-618 NSVSESLHVVFLAAV
+618 DSVSQALHVVFLAAV
-633 PILVIAFFLTLLMRE
+633 PVLVIAFLLTLFIRE

-653 RAQGI
+653 KARGVPAQ
-658 PAADE
+658 DE
-663 PVGADM
+663 PVGLD
-669 AVGVG
+669 VETDTG
-674 GPLPVEAGVGVDE
+674 GQIPVEAGVGADLL
-687 G
+687 

>member
-1 MKQRTELLE
+1 MTTASISGGPPHD
-10 RLEAAQAELRRR
+10 AAPDLRS
-22 FLEAASPSLECEFA
+22 A
-36 EVGRITIHQMEV
+36 
-48 VRRLL
+48 
-53 LGDGMTMREVA
+53 
-64 AAQGIGLSGA
+64 
-74 TQLVDRLERRE
+74 
-85 LVTRVRDLHDRR
+85 
-97 VQHVVPTERAR
+97 
-108 ELAARFKTGLRRA
+108 RRA
-121 SAELFSALDDA
+121 DA
-132 ELHTY
+132 
-137 VVLTERIAS
+137 
-146 GVHEECTGATEGDRM
+146 GDAPRS
-161 TQRQIWAVLGALM
+161 
-174 LGMLLAAL
+174 L

-228 YGRKSLFQLAIVIFI
+228 YGRKFLFQAAIVIFI
-243 AGSMLAG
+243 VGSMLAG
-250 LSQNMIELIAFRA
+250 LSQNMLELIGFRA
-263 IQGIGAGGLMV
+263 IQGMGAGGLMV

-282 VVPPRERGRYQ
+282 VVPPRERGKYQ
-293 GWMGGVFALA
+293 GWMGGVFAALERRRARYWWLSHRRRLLA
-303 SVAGPI
+303 
-309 IGGFLTDDVSWRW
+309 LDLL
-322 IFYINVPIAAIAL
+322 YHVPIAAIAL

-340 VLKTQ
+340 VLKTPA
-345 TRRVSHSIDWL
+345 RRISHSIDWL

-380 WDSLPIVGL
+380 WASLPIFALGIL
-389 AVIGVVMLAGF
+389 GVVMLAAF
-400 VVVERRATEPIL
+400 VVVERRVTEPIL

-466 AGLLIAS
+466 AGLLVAS
-473 ISSGQIISRIGR
+473 ISSGQIISRRGR

-494 ALAAAGVFLLS
+494 ALAAIGVYLLS
-505 TIDPQTPRYVLSLYM
+505 TIDPQTPRVVLSIYM

-569 GAIFSNQLAGNLKKN
+569 GAIFSNQLASNL
-584 LPSSALQQGIN
+584 
-595 PASLQGNPASLA
+595 
-607 HLPAPIHIGLI
+607 
-618 NSVSESLHVVFLAAV
+618 
-633 PILVIAFFLTLLMRE
+633 
-648 VPLRT
+648 LRT
-653 RAQGI
+653 FRRAHCIRGSTPPRSRGI
-658 PAADE
+658 PRSS
-663 PVGADM
+663 PTCRRRFTPGW
-669 AVGVG
+669 
-674 GPLPVEAGVGVDE
+674 
-687 G
+687 

>member
-1 MKQRTELLE
+1 MSTSP
-10 RLEAAQAELRRR
+10 AQTK
-22 FLEAASPSLECEFA
+22 
-36 EVGRITIHQMEV
+36 VGTGV
-48 VRRLL
+48 
-53 LGDGMTMREVA
+53 
-64 AAQGIGLSGA
+64 LS
-74 TQLVDRLERRE
+74 
-85 LVTRVRDLHDRR
+85 H
-97 VQHVVPTERAR
+97 
-108 ELAARFKTGLRRA
+108 
-121 SAELFSALDDA
+121 
-132 ELHTY
+132 
-137 VVLTERIAS
+137 
-146 GVHEECTGATEGDRM
+146 
-161 TQRQIWAVLGALM
+161 RQILAVLGALM

-250 LSQNMIELIAFRA
+250 LSQNMIELISFRA
-263 IQGIGAGGLMV
+263 VQGLGAGGLMV

-293 GWMGGVFALA
+293 GYMGGVFALA
-303 SVAGPI
+303 SVAGPL

-322 IFYINVPIAAIAL
+322 IFYINVPIAAVAL
-335 FVTAT
+335 VVTAV

-345 TRRVSHSIDWL
+345 GRRVSHSIDWL

-374 GGTQYA
+374 GGNQYA
-380 WDSLPIVGL
+380 WASLPIVGL
-389 AVIGVVMLAGF
+389 AVAGVLLLAAF
-400 VVVERRATEPIL
+400 VVVERRVTEPIL
-412 PFRLFRI
+412 PFRLFRNS
-419 QVFNVASGVGFVIG
+419 VFVVAGGVGFVIG
-433 FAMFGAITFL
+433 LAMFGAITFL

-466 AGLLIAS
+466 AGLLVAS
-473 ISSGQIISRIGR
+473 ISSGQIISRRGR

-494 ALAAAGVFLLS
+494 ALSAVGILLLS
-505 TIDPQTPRYVLSLYM
+505 TNDPQTPRIFLSLYM

-569 GAIFSNQLAGNLKKN
+569 GAIFSNELASNLKKN
-584 LPSSALQQGIN
+584 LPASALRGGIN
-595 PASLQGNPASLA
+595 PASLEGNPATLA
-607 HLPAPIHIGLI
+607 HLPPAIHTGLI
-618 NSVSESLHVVFLAAV
+618 NAVSESLHVVFLAAV
-633 PILVIAFFLTLLMRE
+633 PILVVAFLLTLLLRE
-648 VPLRT
+648 IPLRT
-653 RAQGI
+653 RAQGLPSAEETSGI
-658 PAADE
+658 DIE
-663 PVGADM
+663 TR
-669 AVGVG
+669 VG
-674 GPLPVEAGVGVDE
+674 GPIHVEVGQPESAVRP
-687 G
+687 